1 MRLGPPWGPTRF
13 LQRRPEG
20 LVLMVPL
27 LPLEGGA
34 TAGAGAGEGGAMA
47 GVGAGAGEGAGGDEA
62 GEFTLG
68 GDCTTLAAAGGVDGG
83 E

>member
-1 MRLGPPWGPTRF
+1 
-13 LQRRPEG
+13 
-20 LVLMVPL
+20 MVPL
-27 LPLEGGA
+27 LPLEGGATAGEGEGEGEA

-47 GVGAGAGEGAGGDEA
+47 GAGAGAGEGAGGDKA
-62 GEFTLG
+62 GEISLG